1 MDICD
6 VKRVNSVCF
15 DEEVEKI
22 LSSLEKTRCE
32 FWNLDRPSANFLNIL
47 IKINNSKNVLEIG
60 TSNGYSGIWILEALK
75 ETKGKFTTIEFWEK
89 RQRVARKNFEIYKKD
104 VFMEPKIG
112 SAIVVLQD
120 LENEIRSSKR
130 EKYDFIFI
138 DANKKEYVDYFEYA
152 DKILK
157 IGGIILADNIL
168 THYEKTLPYIN
179 LLFENKNYQSQ
190 ILDIGAGM
198 MISRKLK

>member
-1 MDICD
+1 MDNCD

-32 FWNLDRPSANFLNIL
+32 FWNLDRLSANFLNML

-104 VFMEPKIG
+104 VFIEPKIG

-120 LENEIRSSKR
+120 LENEIRGSKR

>member
-32 FWNLDRPSANFLNIL
+32 FWNLDRPSANFLNML

>member
-32 FWNLDRPSANFLNIL
+32 FWNLDRPSANFLNML

-104 VFMEPKIG
+104 VFIEPKIG